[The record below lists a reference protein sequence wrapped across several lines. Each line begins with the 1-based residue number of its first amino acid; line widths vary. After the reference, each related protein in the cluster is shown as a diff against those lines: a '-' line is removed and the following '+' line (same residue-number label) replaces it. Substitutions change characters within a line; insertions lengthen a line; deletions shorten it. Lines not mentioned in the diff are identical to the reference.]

1 MREILSWSK
10 RLVRKWL
17 NSKCRGDEFQADG
30 SAVYIGSERE
40 FRSSFFER
48 EPSTIKKSR
57 TDDST
62 KILERS
68 LSRSRSRSRRGR
80 AYLDHP
86 QSLNIQSYKF
96 FLCLDVKCGRIAPK
110 KHELRRLAAL
120 SHSCRCI
127 CSRGFQEIVPLNA
140 GNILV
145 AEDNGT
151 AKKWLALIKRTLN
164 NAPDSSVGT
173 GCYTPSLSPN
183 LWLSGMPTQR
193 INGCLNASARCR
205 KQVIK

>member
-1 MREILSWSK
+1 MTLSCSK

-17 NSKCRGDEFQADG
+17 NSKCGGDEFQADG

-86 QSLNIQSYKF
+86 QILNIQSYNF
-96 FLCLDVKCGRIAPK
+96 FVSTWNVGGSPQRNMNLDDW
-110 KHELRRLAAL
+110 L
-120 SHSCRCI
+120 HSATPADVYVL
-127 CSRGFQEIVPLNA
+127 GFQEIVPLNA

-145 AEDNGT
+145 AEDNGP

-193 INGCLNASARCR
+193 TNGCLNASARCH